1 MDSSL
6 LDYEPAPASGLASE
20 PSCHKAAPPEP
31 LRSFTRTS
39 QRARAPAVSPDDVG
53 DGTGVLAGLSSL
65 LKLNQHASLAPRGAT
80 SEDSI
85 FFVGVEGSAGGEV
98 LQEAVGAESTRA
110 LHEELLLPH
119 KQKLRPCAGRRGD
132 TSLLSFAGN
141 ANFVGTVQ
149 MSQATASS
157 SMMSHMYV

>member
-6 LDYEPAPASGLASE
+6 LDYEPAPASGLALE

-31 LRSFTRTS
+31 LRAFTRTS
-39 QRARAPAVSPDDVG
+39 QRARAPAVSPDDVRE
-53 DGTGVLAGLSSL
+53 GTGVLAGLSSL

-98 LQEAVGAESTRA
+98 LQEAAGAESTRA
-110 LHEELLLPH
+110 LHEKAPLPH
-119 KQKLRPCAGRRGD
+119 KLRQCAGRRGD

-141 ANFVGTVQ
+141 ANFAGRVPS
-149 MSQATASS
+149 SQATWTSS
-157 SMMSHMYV
+157 SMLSHMYV

>member
-6 LDYEPAPASGLASE
+6 LDYEPASASGLASE
-20 PSCHKAAPPEP
+20 PSCRKAAPPEP
-31 LRSFTRTS
+31 LGSFTRTS
-39 QRARAPAVSPDDVG
+39 QRARAPAVSPDDVRE
-53 DGTGVLAGLSSL
+53 GTGVLAGLSSL

-98 LQEAVGAESTRA
+98 LQEAAGAESTRA
-110 LHEELLLPH
+110 LHEKLPLPH
-119 KQKLRPCAGRRGD
+119 KLRPCAGRRGD

-149 MSQATASS
+149 TSQATVSS
-157 SMMSHMYV
+157 SMMSHVYV

>member
-6 LDYEPAPASGLASE
+6 LDYEAAFASGLASE

-31 LRSFTRTS
+31 LGSFTRTS
-39 QRARAPAVSPDDVG
+39 PRARAPAVSPDDVRE
-53 DGTGVLAGLSSL
+53 GTGVLAGLSSL

-85 FFVGVEGSAGGEV
+85 FFVGVERGGEV
-98 LQEAVGAESTRA
+98 LEEAAGAESTRA
-110 LHEELLLPH
+110 LHEKAPLPH
-119 KQKLRPCAGRRGD
+119 KLRQCAGRRGD

-141 ANFVGTVQ
+141 ANFAGRVPS
-149 MSQATASS
+149 SQATWTSS
-157 SMMSHMYV
+157 SMLSHMYV